1 MRREGGMRGSRS
13 SFPVL
18 CSVCRVHIVSPSSG
32 RVIVLN
38 RVTSSPAGEGSLSS
52 SSWRRR
58 FIEDHRALIAELCQ
72 LALMY
77 KHLNANMC

>member
-1 MRREGGMRGSRS
+1 MRSGGVVSLLFAVCLSSAYCFTFKWTCYCFKPRRIVVTRGRRREE
-13 SFPVL
+13 
-18 CSVCRVHIVSPSSG
+18 
-32 RVIVLN
+32 
-38 RVTSSPAGEGSLSS
+38 AQ
-52 SSWRRR
+52 WRR